1 MKADESCPLK
11 EWPYTE
17 VLSIVFLA
25 FSTLFKTWDQIMLGD
40 ITLCL
45 PWFDCRALENPE
57 SNLYQL

>member
-45 PWFDCRALENPE
+45 P
-57 SNLYQL
+57 

>member
-17 VLSIVFLA
+17 VLSIVFP
-25 FSTLFKTWDQIMLGD
+25 FSTLFKTWDQIILGD

-45 PWFDCRALENPE
+45 P
-57 SNLYQL
+57 